1 MEINKEWIAEQRAVC
16 EAATPGPWEVLKFG
30 RYEDHDECQIDLPDD
45 DIELAKYENAEF
57 IAAART
63 ALPAALDALEA
74 SMQREAEKDAT
85 IARLTSE
92 RDAAVKDLTTAMTD
106 LYIEGRID
114 ETDICWACK
123 FAKKDKE
130 EHPCNSC
137 INYEMTEFT
146 HRGVC
151 EDE

>member
-1 MEINKEWIAEQRAVC
+1 MDNKQVTAEWIAQQRAVC
-16 EAATPGPWEVLKFG
+16 EETDMSPLGLVVRGNRCSK
-30 RYEDHDECQIDLPDD
+30 
-45 DIELAKYENAEF
+45 
-57 IAAART
+57 
-63 ALPAALDALEA
+63 ALPAVLDALEA

-85 IARLTSE
+85 IIRLTAE

-123 FAKKDKE
+123 FAKNDKDE
-130 EHPCNSC
+130 YPCNSC

-146 HRGVC
+146 HRGAH